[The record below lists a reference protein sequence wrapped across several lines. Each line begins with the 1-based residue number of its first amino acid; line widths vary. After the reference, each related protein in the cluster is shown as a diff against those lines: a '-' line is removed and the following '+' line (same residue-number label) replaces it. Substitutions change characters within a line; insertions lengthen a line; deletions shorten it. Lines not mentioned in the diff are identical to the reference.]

1 MEHSFSVEIA
11 KEYGVNCA
19 ILLKHIFY
27 WVNKNRLNDKH
38 FIDGHYWTYNS
49 IKAFTEQFDYMGE
62 RQIRYALKTLEDE
75 GIILVANYNKDQ
87 RDRTKWYTVTEK
99 GLELLNVQ
107 NCNIAFDVLSNAN
120 VQSVEPLPDI
130 IHTNNNINNTN
141 TLNNNIS
148 FNNDFNNINIIKD
161 IVGFLNEKA
170 ETRYKPTSKPTQ
182 KHIQARLREG
192 FTFEDFKIVIEKKV
206 SDWKGDPK
214 MEKYL
219 RPETLFGSKF
229 ESYLNQKNKTN
240 ANSDDAYEIMRKA
253 GML

>member
-11 KEYGVNCA
+11 KEYGINAA
-19 ILLKHIFY
+19 ILLKHIYY
-27 WVNKNRLNDKH
+27 WVNKNRLNDNN

-49 IKAFTEQFDYMGE
+49 VKAFKEMFDYMGE
-62 RQIRYALKTLEDE
+62 RQIRNALKTLEDE
-75 GIILVANYNKDQ
+75 GIILVDNYNKDQ
-87 RDRTKWYTVTEK
+87 RDRTKWYTLTDKGFDLLGVGEK
-99 GLELLNVQ
+99 ESPFVKKENVICQ
-107 NCNIAFDVLSNAN
+107 K
-120 VQSVEPLPDI
+120 VEPLPNI

-141 TLNNNIS
+141 TLNNIS
-148 FNNDFNNINIIKD
+148 LNNDFKYINIIKD

-192 FTFEDFKIVIEKKV
+192 FTFEDFKTVIEKKV